1 MLRTIFYYLKLGL
14 MWLGLFALTKAY
26 FLFVNLGME
35 TQFLSNFI
43 QVWRAGILL
52 DLSMVG
58 YLSVVPILGILLGK
72 IMPRLTP
79 KVLLIY
85 GWFTWLF
92 LVLVMASDAYFFYYW
107 GQKTN
112 LGFTQFLGKEN
123 AGLFSLE
130 TQTLIFL
137 FIFILYHIYWFSR
150 RGSGLFKLPEKGNIW
165 TALVLLICSF
175 VMIRGGVSNVPINI
189 SSAYFSN
196 NNLLNNAAV
205 NPAWSFLATELERDK
220 HAPLEFFDQ
229 NDEAEKIL
237 NQQNSS
243 TNDYTSLLQIC
254 DSNTNIVLIVLESF
268 SAKVVGEV
276 GGEKYASTPYLDKI
290 SKQGVSFS
298 NAYASSFRS
307 DKGLLAITTGFP
319 SGARQ
324 TLTNFPAEL
333 SSKPNIFKLFNSRY
347 WSSFY
352 YGGNLDFANIKVLFS
367 DANELKSQG
376 DFSSNKKNV
385 WGVHDE
391 DVFQT
396 FADDF
401 ISRKMPQ
408 FSMLFSLSSHEPFD
422 VPNYHIKEDPYLNS
436 IAYTD
441 SCLGLLIN
449 QIKESDKWSNTLIII
464 TADHGVI
471 RPDNTPIYSETNFK
485 IPLIFT
491 GGVVRQDSVIHE
503 IVSQSDL
510 PSTLASYLNKPTVFS
525 QQSVLQ
531 PSNYAFYSYHN
542 GIVSVTP
549 DCIQY
554 YDLNHKKYLTDSC
567 TLPFEKAYF
576 QLAND
581 DFFNH

>member
-1 MLRTIFYYLKLGL
+1 
-14 MWLGLFALTKAY
+14 MWMGLFALTKAY

-35 TQFLSNFI
+35 AQFLSNFI
-43 QVWRAGILL
+43 QVWRAGVLL

-58 YLSVVPILGILLGK
+58 YLSVVPILGILLGM

-237 NQQNSS
+237 NQQNPS
-243 TNDYTSLLQIC
+243 TNDYTSLLQTC

-276 GGEKYASTPYLDKI
+276 GGEKYSSTPYLDKI

-333 SSKPNIFKLFNSRY
+333 SSKPNIFNLFKSRY

>member
-1 MLRTIFYYLKLGL
+1 
-14 MWLGLFALTKAY
+14 MWMGLFALTKAY

-35 TQFLSNFI
+35 AQFLSNFI
-43 QVWRAGILL
+43 QVWRAGVLL

-72 IMPRLTP
+72 IIPRLTQ

-92 LVLVMASDAYFFYYW
+92 LVLVMASDTYFFYYW

-130 TQTLIFL
+130 AQTLIVL
-137 FIFILYHIYWFSR
+137 FIFILCHIYWFSL

-165 TALVLLICSF
+165 TALVLLIFSF
-175 VMIRGGVSNVPINI
+175 VMIRGGFSNVPINI

-220 HAPLEFFDQ
+220 HAPLKFFDQ
-229 NDEAEKIL
+229 NDEAEMIL
-237 NQQNSS
+237 NQQNPS
-243 TNDYTSLLQIC
+243 TNDYTSLLQTC

-333 SSKPNIFKLFNSRY
+333 SSKPNIFNLFKSRY

-367 DANELKSQG
+367 DANELKSLG

-491 GGVVRQDSVIHE
+491 GGVVLQDSVIHE

-567 TLPFEKAYF
+567 TLPLEKAYF

-581 DFFNH
+581 DFFSP

>member
-1 MLRTIFYYLKLGL
+1 

-26 FLFVNLGME
+26 FLFVNRGME
-35 TQFLSNFI
+35 SLFLSNFI
-43 QVWRAGILL
+43 QVWKAGILL

-72 IMPRLTP
+72 IMPRLTQ
-79 KVLLIY
+79 KVLLVY

-130 TQTLIFL
+130 AQTLIVS

-150 RGSGLFKLPEKGNIW
+150 RGSKLFRLPEKGNSW

-220 HAPLEFFDQ
+220 HAPLQFFDK

-237 NQQNSS
+237 NQQNPS
-243 TNDYTSLLQIC
+243 TNDYTSLLQTC

-276 GGEKYASTPYLDKI
+276 GGEKYASTPYLDMI

-333 SSKPNIFKLFNSRY
+333 SSKPNIFKLFDSRH

-422 VPNYHIKEDPYLNS
+422 VPNYHKKEDPYLNS

-471 RPDNTPIYSETNFK
+471 RPDNAPIYSEKNFK
-485 IPLIFT
+485 IPLVFT
-491 GGVVRQDSVIHE
+491 GGIVRQDTVIHE

-510 PSTLASYLNKPTVFS
+510 PSTLASYLNNPTAFS

-554 YDLNHKKYLTDSC
+554 YDLNHKKYLMDSC
-567 TLPFEKAYF
+567 NLPFEKAYF

-581 DFFNH
+581 DFFSP

>member
-1 MLRTIFYYLKLGL
+1 M
-14 MWLGLFALTKAY
+14 GLFARTKAY

-35 TQFLSNFI
+35 AQFLSNFI
-43 QVWRAGILL
+43 QVWRAGVLL

-72 IMPRLTP
+72 IIPRLTQ

-137 FIFILYHIYWFSR
+137 FIFILYHIYLFSR

-220 HAPLEFFDQ
+220 HAPLEFFDH